1 MSHIVALIVP
11 KVKPKRLTWSTQY
24 GNKRLLL
31 ADGNRTKLKTQSK
44 HYIYIYN
51 RLLLAI
57 TPVVSV
63 VCKLMRSIVEAISS
77 PAVTSVNV
85 AKFRLRL
92 DDNVLRKSGKVFP
105 HPYSSVVKMIH
116 VHINPEK

>member
-1 MSHIVALIVP
+1 MGISASCWQMGTEPNL
-11 KVKPKRLTWSTQY
+11 
-24 GNKRLLL
+24 
-31 ADGNRTKLKTQSK
+31 KLRVNI
-44 HYIYIYN
+44 IYIYN